1 MWDTSIPVEIA
12 INMAKE
18 DKHLTWYEIIRNY
31 FSERDN
37 NGTTKEI
44 RKFLVSP
51 KEKVQTRKEK
61 EEIRKFLVSPKG
73 DNNGNK

>member
-44 RKFLVSP
+44 RKFIV
-51 KEKVQTRKEK
+51 
-61 EEIRKFLVSPKG
+61 
-73 DNNGNK
+73 